1 MQRSWKDLVGEIVD
15 RLPSHFE
22 LRDVLR
28 YEPELEWHYPN
39 NKHIGAKIRQT
50 LQILRDQ
57 DVLVFER
64 HGRYSKARN
73 AKPRFSPLIDL
84 AVSPGLTSGS
94 QIARLVLE
102 TWAELNLFCL
112 NCDCDALV
120 RLAANTPVADFECG
134 SCNTRYQ
141 IKGKNGR
148 FGPTITGAAYTP
160 LIEAVRS
167 GKCPEYV
174 LIEYDRRFSSV
185 VFGVAVRGSSITED
199 RVVPRAPL
207 HASAR
212 RAGWIGCNL
221 RLEGLPTVSVVEPN
235 FVDSS
240 KVRLKWAGLKQ

>member
-1 MQRSWKDLVGEIVD
+1 
-15 RLPSHFE
+15 
-22 LRDVLR
+22 
-28 YEPELEWHYPN
+28 
-39 NKHIGAKIRQT
+39 
-50 LQILRDQ
+50 
-57 DVLVFER
+57 VFEG
-64 HGRYSKARN
+64 HGRYSKART

-84 AVSPGLTSGS
+84 SVSSGLTSGS

-141 IKGKNGR
+141 VKGKDGR
-148 FGPTITGAAYTP
+148 FGPTITGAAYAP

-167 GKCPEYV
+167 GRCPEYV

-185 VFGVAVRGSSITED
+185 VFGLAVRGSSITED
-199 RVVPRAPL
+199 RVVARAPL
-207 HASAR
+207 RAAAR
-212 RAGWIGCNL
+212 RAGWIGCNI
-221 RLEGLPTVSVVEPN
+221 RLEGLPRVSLVGPQ

-240 KVRLKWAGLKQ
+240 KVRMEWAAIT